1 MKMTQRAGILPLL
14 FIFTLFF
21 SVCQIQAQDFS
32 QQVRGKVFDEL
43 TGKPLDKASLTLK
56 VSNQELKAQSNEKG
70 EFRFS
75 QVPIGRH
82 TLRISQEGYS
92 PYLISDLLI
101 SAGKESILEIGMK
114 YSNYEMEDVEIL
126 QKSSRKD
133 NVQQVSTRV
142 FTVEESQ
149 RIAATYYDPARLAAT
164 YPGIAVSSDESNSLI
179 IRGNSP
185 NGVLWRLEGVDIVN
199 PNHSSSTGTFTD
211 RLTQSGG
218 GTNILSNQLLT
229 DSRIQTSAFDP
240 QYGNALSG
248 IFDMRLRKGND
259 EKTEFTVQPSLI
271 GIDLAAEGP
280 LSAEGDA
287 SFLVNYRYSTIG
299 LFELMGIE
307 VSPEKINYQDLA
319 FNLSLPTQKAG
330 NFTVFGMGGLS
341 SNIFEAPRVDSLIEE
356 GRDRF
361 DVDFYSNMGAVGMT
375 HSLLIGT
382 NTLWKSV
389 IAASA
394 IESEKIENFVRTP
407 DELMPSAFDEIKQ
420 SKLSFRS
427 SLSHRFKNSFSLEEG
442 FNLTRIGY
450 TMLSQQTS
458 LETIGAN
465 PITLA
470 QASGN
475 SWLLQPFVASTFS
488 PNPRLSMKFGL
499 HGMYFSLNGDKSV
512 EPRASIIYQLAQN
525 SKLTA
530 AYGLHSQ
537 LQLFGTYFSEFEGQ
551 FPNQDIG
558 FTKAHHAV
566 LSFTQ
571 TLGQGLSLTVEPY
584 FQKLFNVPISQNPNS
599 TFSAINLFEGY
610 VIDSLVN
617 EGTGRNY
624 GIELSIDQDLKNGY
638 YYMLNTSLYESKYTG
653 ADGIERD
660 TRFNGNYIL
669 NAVGGKEFERI
680 SKKGD
685 KKMFG
690 INISIAYQGGFRG
703 SKIDLVASDLAKR
716 TVFITTDPF
725 TERFPNYFRTDLRF
739 SFKKDKTGFTR
750 TFAID
755 LLNLTNRPNVSFQ
768 RYDIVSKEVVNKI
781 GLGLIPLMSYRL
793 EF

>member
-1 MKMTQRAGILPLL
+1 MQKAGNISVLL
-14 FIFTLFF
+14 LSILFF
-21 SVCQIQAQDFS
+21 SFVQVKAQDFS

-43 TGKPLDKASLTLK
+43 TGKPLDKALLTLT
-56 VSNQELKAQSNEKG
+56 VASEELEALSNEKG
-70 EFRFS
+70 EFRFAN
-75 QVPIGRH
+75 VPIGRH
-82 TLRISQEGYS
+82 ELSISQEGYS
-92 PYLISDLLI
+92 PYIISDLLI
-101 SAGKESILEIGMK
+101 SAGKESVLEIGMK
-114 YSNYEMEDVEIL
+114 YSNFEIDGVDIL
-126 QKSSRKD
+126 QKSSRKY
-133 NVQQVSTRV
+133 NIEQVSTRV

-149 RIAATYYDPARLAAT
+149 RIAATYYDPARLVAT
-164 YPGIAVSSDESNSLI
+164 YPGVAVASDESNSLI

-211 RLTQSGG
+211 RLSQSGG

-248 IFDMRLRKGND
+248 IFDMRLRKGNN
-259 EKTEFTVQPSLI
+259 EKKEFTVQPSLI

-280 LSAEGDA
+280 FSADSDA

-319 FNLSLPTQKAG
+319 FNLSFPTQNAG
-330 NFTVFGMGGLS
+330 HFTVFGMGGLS

-375 HSLLIGT
+375 HSLLLGN

-394 IESEKIENFVRTP
+394 IESEKLENFVRTP
-407 DELMPSAFDEIKQ
+407 DELMPSAFDEIRQ

-427 SLSHRFKNSFSLEEG
+427 SLSHRFKNQFSLEEG
-442 FNLTRIGY
+442 LNLTRVGY
-450 TMLSQQTS
+450 SMLSQQTS
-458 LETIGAN
+458 LETIGAS
-465 PITLA
+465 PVTLA

-475 SWLLQPFVASTFS
+475 SWLFQPFVASTFT
-488 PNPRLSMKFGL
+488 PNPNLSLKLGL
-499 HGMYFSLNGDKSV
+499 HAMYFSLNGDKSV
-512 EPRASIIYQLAQN
+512 EPRASVNYKIAPKTQI
-525 SKLTA
+525 TA

-551 FPNQDIG
+551 NPNQDIG

-571 TLGQGLSLTVEPY
+571 IIGTGLSITAEPY
-584 FQKLFNVPISQNPNS
+584 FQKLFNVPISQNPSS
-599 TFSAINLFEGY
+599 TFSALNLFEGY

-660 TRFNGNYIL
+660 TRFNGNYL
-669 NAVGGKEFERI
+669 FNAVGGKEFERI

-703 SKIDLVASDLAKR
+703 SKIDLVASDIAKR
-716 TVFITTDPF
+716 TVFITSDPF

-739 SFKKDKTGFTR
+739 SFKKDKAGFTR

-768 RYDIVSKEVVNKI
+768 RYDIVSKEVVSKI